1 VPGRT
6 LLGRFEALS
15 LPVRDMQAATTF
27 WNGLGYAARDIA
39 VPWAGI
45 EIDGLP
51 VAYHAPGA
59 CPEPLLVFNRDSQGL
74 ELQPLLARG
83 LERARNLPSLPGA
96 DHQMLRS
103 PGEIGL
109 LLLA

>member
-1 VPGRT
+1 

-15 LPVRDMQAATTF
+15 LPLDLETATTF
-27 WNGLGYAARDIA
+27 WNGLGYAARDTA

-51 VAYHAPGA
+51 VAYHAPSA

-74 ELQPLLARG
+74 ELQPLLACG
-83 LERARNLPSLPGA
+83 LERARNLPSLSGA

-103 PGEIGL
+103 PGEIAL